1 MDLGTYEFD
10 EHGRRL
16 FRPTTPPF
24 PPLEDVHDVL
34 EAANTS
40 VREFDR
46 RLTEWDRHGAV
57 GRLFARLDAV
67 HSSGAEGSTTTFT
80 DLLEYESAL
89 RTAPDIDDAT
99 IVAACADGLNEEVA
113 WTTPEELVL
122 RLHQRLFEHHRNRM
136 LAAGA
141 GRLKTL
147 ANYTAD
153 PDLPGGMFG
162 YTSPA
167 ALKSALEEWRDFT
180 LATAPATPELL
191 RQMLSHWMFEHIHP
205 VADGNGR
212 IGRLLVPILMR
223 RKGQTSTACTFFGEA
238 VHENKGL
245 YIGMLKDARITGKTT
260 NYARQMLGFI
270 RTTASANIDRLD
282 RLQSVEQEWRARF
295 AKVRSDSV
303 VHRMIAYAMIKP
315 VFTINDAQNDLGVS
329 FAAANGAARALSD
342 EGLLTV
348 PQDVKRNRLFYANDV
363 LGLFDRFRP
372 DSASNSAPE

>member
-89 RTAPDIDDAT
+89 RTAPDLDDAT
-99 IVAACADGLNEEVA
+99 IVAACADGLNEDVA

-153 PDLPGGMFG
+153 PDVPGGMFG